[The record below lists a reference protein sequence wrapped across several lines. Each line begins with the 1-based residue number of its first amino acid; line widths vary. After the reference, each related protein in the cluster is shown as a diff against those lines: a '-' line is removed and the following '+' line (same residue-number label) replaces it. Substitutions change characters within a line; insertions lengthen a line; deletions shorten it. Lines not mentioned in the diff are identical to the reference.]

1 MYVFCQYKRI
11 GCKSLNKIK
20 LVFKYRQMNASEIF
34 WTKHALTRPTGAMP
48 TMINVEQSHCI
59 GIRGT
64 RLCFSGILFWFD
76 YFEGTGFLIFYGSVL
91 MQECWGSA
99 WVHWLAED
107 RFIDIFFIR
116 GLFCKVLGLIIPCF
130 VYEVGCFRWQIRAS
144 PNRTWSRG
152 ALAAS
157 TGFCMVI
164 DYYNFIEIVLFY
176 LDLTMGTFSAK
187 KNWKKCYFIVDYEW
201 SICHGSKKI
210 ITRFLATTK
219 AKSAMTPPNEHFV
232 DAVRK
237 KRY

>member
-20 LVFKYRQMNASEIF
+20 LVFKYRQMIASEIF

-48 TMINVEQSHCI
+48 IMINVEQSHCI
-59 GIRGT
+59 VFRGT

-152 ALAAS
+152 AQKAS
-157 TGFCMVI
+157 TGI
-164 DYYNFIEIVLFY
+164 AWLLIIITLLKLFY
-176 LDLTMGTFSAK
+176 
-187 KNWKKCYFIVDYEW
+187 FIWIWQWV
-201 SICHGSKKI
+201 
-210 ITRFLATTK
+210 RFLQKKTE
-219 AKSAMTPPNEHFV
+219 KSAISLLIMNDPFV
-232 DAVRK
+232 MVQK
-237 KRY
+237 KL